1 MKINPK
7 NGIDKLLFGM
17 KQKDVEALYGK
28 PNKQFNDEDG
38 NIIYLYN
45 TEKLRLTFY
54 EDENFRLGY
63 LISSNPDLILL
74 DKNVMGR
81 NVEEVKNE
89 LPFKT
94 WEKEDF
100 DSTEN
105 HFNESNWIILQSEF
119 ETIVRVEIGAI
130 INDNDEFEWKFKA

>member
-94 WEKEDF
+94 WEQEDF

-119 ETIVRVEIGAI
+119 EIIVRVEIGAI